1 MKWLTF
7 RVQREP
13 GFRFNL
19 TDFVL
24 IAVLIGLS
32 AYSFQIYPYHHFY
45 LLPVY
50 IGGSF
55 FLFCNVFRIGNRLE
69 SYWYVTFLM
78 LTLALIRAPAIYWP
92 VMLAVCEPLKVFL
105 IVVRIR
111 QPEYVGVFSRAA
123 AKTVVDPD

>member
-1 MKWLTF
+1 MRWLTF

-19 TDFVL
+19 TDFLL
-24 IAVLIGLS
+24 IAILIGLS
-32 AYSFQIYPYHHFY
+32 AFVFKVYPYDYYF

-69 SYWYVTFLM
+69 PYWYVTFLL
-78 LTLALIRAPAIYWP
+78 LTVALIRTPAIYWP
-92 VMLAVCEPLKVFL
+92 VMLGVCEPLKALL
-105 IVVRIR
+105 IVYRIR
-111 QPEYVGVFSRAA
+111 QPNYVGIFSRASG
-123 AKTVVDPD
+123 TVVVDPD